1 MVKRLADEDNIP
13 IIDCVGTVR
22 EISERFLVSKEW
34 VMYCIKFNKVS
45 NRKSGGVWLV
55 DFHSFAQ
62 YYDLYKTSVGSVD
75 RARDK
80 LYP

>member
-13 IIDCVGTVR
+13 IIECVATIGEVA
-22 EISERFLVSKEW
+22 ERFDVRKDW
-34 VMYCIKFNKVS
+34 VMYCIKFNKIS
-45 NRKSGGVWLV
+45 SRKSGGVWLV
-55 DFHSFAQ
+55 DLHSFAQ

-75 RARDK
+75 GAKDK